1 MKVNFEVSAK
11 AARLIGRE
19 NIADVDGAL
28 SELIKNSYDAD
39 ASCVYVDF
47 FMPFP
52 DVPSQTTPDRF
63 ASYLTP
69 SDYKKVIEYYYPEGT
84 LLHRRK
90 DLSELDKGCLQHILF
105 SYNKIIVADN
115 GEGMNLDVV
124 CSSWMQ
130 IATSTK
136 ETKVMSKKGRVKTGA
151 KGIGRFA
158 LDKLS
163 EQSVMYTKAGNSE
176 TLRWTVDWEQFS
188 SAQLLRDVNA
198 DIETLDLSIYDLLQ
212 AIIPGSSLD
221 QLGEYEWDTGT
232 IFVLSPT
239 REAWNT
245 RLFEKVIT
253 NLKSIN
259 PLGSV
264 DQFDVIIN
272 NQTLPQYSYRTEPV
286 SIDSKDFDYKI
297 VTEYDGANALS
308 VNIYRNEFDKSKRF
322 ATFSSAGKQ
331 MQFPLSGFWCRDAF
345 KKSPYTKE
353 DYCNGCHTLLLPV
366 DQLIKVE
373 DFDKVQAIG
382 PFTAELYF
390 VKNGKSDFAFIKDVP
405 TRRRK
410 EFLQH
415 FSGVKLYRDNFKVR
429 PYGDEGS
436 LYDWLELNERANK
449 SPASVSHNS
458 GTWRVLP
465 YQLIGVVMISRERN
479 TALYDMANREGLT
492 QNDSYFYFVKMLQ
505 ESISRF
511 EFDRQYIYREYD
523 KWRKEC
529 EKKIAPSTDRVKA
542 DVRNNDTYENNGT
555 GSDNKSIPG
564 NNDTS
569 STDVP
574 SNGPRFTEQEY
585 RETVDELM
593 KAAEKDLKA
602 KQTLEILS
610 SAGVILN
617 TFFHEFSG
625 VNTAL
630 RTRGSQMKAR
640 LDFLLNGQPYTG
652 PVFLDPY
659 RKLEAFDKVD
669 NTLDCWLKVVMD
681 ALSETNFQVD
691 TIPLVDSMDKIITIW
706 KQLLEDKSISIYVLP
721 DVIEAQETQ
730 AQLKIAL
737 IDLYVIINNF
747 ILNSVYFLERGSQS
761 TREIK
766 FFIKEEHNI
775 LKLRMEN
782 NGPALDEKYR
792 HQPMLMFELGESS
805 KPEGTGLGLWLMR
818 DAVERSDG
826 QIAPLNMDDGFGLE
840 IVWDR

>member
-28 SELIKNSYDAD
+28 SELIKNAYDAD

-52 DVPSQTTPDRF
+52 DVPSQATADRF
-63 ASYLTP
+63 ASYLTS
-69 SDYKKVIEYYYPEGT
+69 SDYKKVLEYYLPGGT

-90 DLSELDKGCLQHILF
+90 DLSELEKRDLQRILF

-163 EQSVMYTKAGNSE
+163 EKSVMYTKAVNSK

-198 DIETLDLSIYDLLQ
+198 DIDSLDLSLSDLLRT
-212 AIIPGSSLD
+212 IIPETSLV
-221 QLGEYEWDTGT
+221 QLGGYEWNTGT

-239 REAWNT
+239 REAWNA
-245 RLFEKVIT
+245 RLFEKVNT

-264 DQFDVIIN
+264 DQFDVLIN
-272 NQTLPQYSYRTEPV
+272 NQILPQFSYRTEPV
-286 SIDSKDFDYKI
+286 AIDSRDYDYKI
-297 VTEYDGANALS
+297 VAEYDGANTLS
-308 VNIYRNEFDKSKRF
+308 VIIQRNEFDKIKRI

-331 MQFPLSGFWCRDAF
+331 MQFPLSSFWNRDAF

-353 DYCNGCHTLLLPV
+353 DYCEGCHTLLLPV

-373 DFDKVQAIG
+373 DFDKVQAVG

-390 VKNGKSDFAFIKDVP
+390 VKNGKSDFAFVKDVP

-492 QNDSYFYFVKMLQ
+492 QNESYFYFVRMLQ
-505 ESISRF
+505 EAISRF
-511 EFDRQYIYREYD
+511 EFDRQYIYREFD
-523 KWRKEC
+523 KWKKEC
-529 EKKIAPSTDRVKA
+529 EKKIASSTDRVKA
-542 DVRNNDTYENNGT
+542 DVRNSDTHSSNNST
-555 GSDNKSIPG
+555 TESGSAPS
-564 NNDTS
+564 NNDSS
-569 STDVP
+569 STPTP
-574 SNGPRFTEQEY
+574 SNASRFTEQEY

-593 KAAEKDLKA
+593 KAAERDLKA
-602 KQTLEILS
+602 KQTLEVLS

-630 RTRGSQMKAR
+630 RTRGSQMRAR
-640 LDFLLNGQPYTG
+640 LDFLLNGQQYTG
-652 PVFLDPY
+652 PAFLDPY

-681 ALSETNFQVD
+681 AISKENFQVE
-691 TIPLVDSMDKIITIW
+691 TVPLVGSMDKIISIW
-706 KQLLEDKSISIYVLP
+706 KQLLEDKSISIFVLP
-721 DVIEAQETQ
+721 DAVEDQEIL
-730 AQLKIAL
+730 LKIAV

-747 ILNSVYFLERGSQS
+747 ILNSVYYLEKGNQS

-766 FFIKEEHNI
+766 FFITEENTT
-775 LKLRMEN
+775 LRLRMEN

-792 HQPMLMFELGESS
+792 TQPMLMFELGESS

-826 QIAPLNMDDGFGLE
+826 RIIPLDKDDGFSLE
-840 IVWDR
+840 IKWVK

>member
-28 SELIKNSYDAD
+28 SELIKNAYDAD

-63 ASYLTP
+63 ASYLSP
-69 SDYKKVIEYYYPEGT
+69 SDYKKVLEYYVPEGT
-84 LLHRRK
+84 HLHRRK
-90 DLSELDKGCLQHILF
+90 DLTETEKGDLQRILF

-115 GEGMNLDVV
+115 GEGMNLDIV

-136 ETKVMSKKGRVKTGA
+136 ETRVMSKKGRVKTGA

-163 EQSVMYTKAGNSE
+163 EQSVMYTKAANSE
-176 TLRWTVDWEQFS
+176 TLRWAVDWEQFS
-188 SAQLLRDVNA
+188 STQLLRDVNA
-198 DIETLDLSIYDLLQ
+198 DIDTLDLPLYDLLRT
-212 AIIPGSSLD
+212 IIPETSLE
-221 QLGEYEWDTGT
+221 QLGGYEWNTGT

-245 RLFEKVIT
+245 RLFEKVNT

-264 DQFDVIIN
+264 DQFDVLIN

-286 SIDSKDFDYKI
+286 AIDSRDYDYKI
-297 VTEYDGANALS
+297 VAEFDGTNALS
-308 VNIYRNEFDKSKRF
+308 VIIHRNEFDKTKRV
-322 ATFSSAGKQ
+322 ASFSSAGKQ
-331 MQFPLSGFWCRDAF
+331 MQFPLSSFWGRDAF
-345 KKSPYTKE
+345 KKAPYTKE
-353 DYCNGCHTLLLPV
+353 DYCDGCHTLSLPV
-366 DQLIKVE
+366 DQFIKVE
-373 DFDKVQAIG
+373 DFDKVQAVG

-405 TRRRK
+405 TRRRR

-465 YQLIGVVMISRERN
+465 YQLIGVVKISRERN
-479 TALYDMANREGLT
+479 AALYDMANREGLT
-492 QNDSYFYFVKMLQ
+492 QNESYFHFVRMLQ
-505 ESISRF
+505 EAISRF
-511 EFDRQYIYREYD
+511 EFDRQYIYREFD
-523 KWRKEC
+523 KWKKEC
-529 EKKIAPSTDRVKA
+529 ERKIASSTDRVKA
-542 DVRNNDTYENNGT
+542 DVRNSTAPGSNQSATENGATSGNNGT
-555 GSDNKSIPG
+555 
-564 NNDTS
+564 S
-569 STDVP
+569 SSHEPATAP
-574 SNGPRFTEQEY
+574 KFTEQEY

-593 KAAEKDLKA
+593 KAAERDLKA

-630 RTRGSQMKAR
+630 RTRGSQMRAR
-640 LDFLLNGQPYTG
+640 LDFLLSGQPFSG
-652 PVFLDPY
+652 PAYLDPY
-659 RKLEAFDKVD
+659 RKLEAFDKID
-669 NTLDCWLKVVMD
+669 NTLDCWLKIVMD
-681 ALSETNFQVD
+681 AIAEENFQAEI
-691 TIPLVDSMDKIITIW
+691 IPLVASMDKIISIW
-706 KQLLEDKSISIYVLP
+706 KQLLEDKSISIFVSP
-721 DVIEAQETQ
+721 DSVEAQEIL
-730 AQLKIAL
+730 LKIAV

-747 ILNSVYFLERGSQS
+747 ILNSVYFLEKGNQS
-761 TREIK
+761 TREIT
-766 FFIKEEHNI
+766 FFITETPNT

-782 NGPALDEKYR
+782 NGPALAEKYR
-792 HQPMLMFELGESS
+792 NQPMLMFELGESA
-805 KPEGTGLGLWLMR
+805 KPGGTGLGLWLMR

-826 QIAPLNMDDGFGLE
+826 RIVPLDRNEGFGLE
-840 IVWDR
+840 IEWIK

>member
-28 SELIKNSYDAD
+28 SELIKNAYDAD

-47 FMPFP
+47 FLPFP

-63 ASYLTP
+63 ASYLSP
-69 SDYKKVIEYYYPEGT
+69 SDYKKVLEYYVLEGT
-84 LLHRRK
+84 HLHRRK
-90 DLSELDKGCLQHILF
+90 DLTEAEKGDLQRILF

-115 GEGMNLDVV
+115 GEGMNLDIV

-136 ETKVMSKKGRVKTGA
+136 ETRVMSKKGRVKTGA

-163 EQSVMYTKAGNSE
+163 EQSVMYTKAANSE
-176 TLRWTVDWEQFS
+176 TLRWAVDWEQFS

-198 DIETLDLSIYDLLQ
+198 DIDTLDLPLYDLLRT
-212 AIIPGSSLD
+212 IIPEPSLE
-221 QLGEYEWDTGT
+221 QLSGYDWNTGT

-245 RLFEKVIT
+245 RLFEKVNT

-264 DQFDVIIN
+264 DQFDVLIN
-272 NQTLPQYSYRTEPV
+272 NQTLPQFSYRTEPV
-286 SIDSKDFDYKI
+286 AIDSRDYDYK
-297 VTEYDGANALS
+297 VVAEFDGTNILS
-308 VNIYRNEFDKSKRF
+308 VIIYRNEFDKTKRI

-331 MQFPLSGFWCRDAF
+331 MQFPLSNFWGRDAF
-345 KKSPYTKE
+345 KMAPYTKE
-353 DYCNGCHTLLLPV
+353 DYCDGCHKLSLPV
-366 DQLIKVE
+366 DQFIKVE
-373 DFDKVQAIG
+373 DFDKVQAVG

-405 TRRRK
+405 TRRRR

-479 TALYDMANREGLT
+479 AALYDMANREGLT
-492 QNDSYFYFVKMLQ
+492 QNESYFHFVRMLQ
-505 ESISRF
+505 EAISRF
-511 EFDRQYIYREYD
+511 EFDRQYIYREFD
-523 KWRKEC
+523 KWKKEC
-529 EKKIAPSTDRVKA
+529 ERKIASSVDRVKE
-542 DVRNNDTYENNGT
+542 DVRNSTIPGSNQSATNNSTTPGNNGT
-555 GSDNKSIPG
+555 
-564 NNDTS
+564 S
-569 STDVP
+569 SSHEP
-574 SNGPRFTEQEY
+574 ANAPRFTEQEY

-593 KAAEKDLKA
+593 KAADRDLKA

-630 RTRGSQMKAR
+630 RTRGSQMRAR
-640 LDFLLNGQPYTG
+640 LDFLLSGQPFSG
-652 PVFLDPY
+652 PAYLDPY
-659 RKLEAFDKVD
+659 RKLEAFDKID
-669 NTLDCWLKVVMD
+669 NTLDCWLKIVMD
-681 ALSETNFQVD
+681 AIAEENFQAE
-691 TIPLVDSMDKIITIW
+691 ILPLVASMDKIISIW
-706 KQLLEDKSISIYVLP
+706 KQLLEDKSISIFVSP
-721 DVIEAQETQ
+721 DSIETQ
-730 AQLKIAL
+730 EILLKIAV

-747 ILNSVYFLERGSQS
+747 ILNSVYFLEKGNQS
-761 TREIK
+761 TREIT
-766 FFIKEEHNI
+766 FFITETPNT

-782 NGPALDEKYR
+782 NGPALAEKYR
-792 HQPMLMFELGESS
+792 NQPMLMFELGESS
-805 KPEGTGLGLWLMR
+805 KPGGTGLGLWLMR

-826 QIAPLNMDDGFGLE
+826 RIVPLDKDEGFGLE
-840 IVWDR
+840 IEWSK

>member
-28 SELIKNSYDAD
+28 SELIKNAYDAD

-47 FMPFP
+47 FLPFP

-63 ASYLTP
+63 ASHLS
-69 SDYKKVIEYYYPEGT
+69 SDDYRKILDYYVFEGS
-84 LLHRRK
+84 LLQRRK
-90 DLSELDKGCLQHILF
+90 DLSEPERETLQHILF

-115 GEGMNLDVV
+115 GEGMNMDVV

-130 IATSTK
+130 IATSEK
-136 ETKVMSKKGRVKTGA
+136 EKKVMSPKGRVKTGA

-163 EQSVMYTKAGNSE
+163 EQSIMYTKAASNQM
-176 TLRWTVDWEQFS
+176 LRWAVDWEQFS
-188 SAQLLRDVNA
+188 NTQLLRDVNA
-198 DIETLDLSIYDLLQ
+198 DIDTLDLPLVDLLKS
-212 AIIPGSSLD
+212 IIPESSFD
-221 QLGEYEWDTGT
+221 QLGRYEWNTGT
-232 IFVLSPT
+232 VFVLSPT

-245 RLFEKVIT
+245 RLFEKVNT

-264 DQFDVIIN
+264 DQFDVYIN
-272 NQTLPQYSYRTEPV
+272 NQILPQYSYRTEPV
-286 SIDSKDFDYKI
+286 AIDSKDYDYRI
-297 VTEYDGANALS
+297 LAEYDGVNSLS
-308 VNIYRNEFDKSKRF
+308 VAIHRNEFDKTKRI
-322 ATFSSAGKQ
+322 ATFSIADKQ
-331 MQFPLSGFWCRDAF
+331 QQFQLSDFWGRDAF
-345 KKSPYTKE
+345 QKTPYTKD
-353 DYCNGCHTLLLPV
+353 DYCEGTHSLSLPV
-366 DQLIKVE
+366 DQFIKVD
-373 DFDKVQAIG
+373 DFDKVQAVG

-410 EFLQH
+410 EFLQR

-436 LYDWLELNERANK
+436 LYDWLELNDRANK
-449 SPASVSHNS
+449 SPASVSHSS
-458 GTWRVLP
+458 GMWRVLP
-465 YQLIGVVMISRERN
+465 YQLVGVVKISREKN
-479 TALYDMANREGLT
+479 VALYDMANREGLT
-492 QNDSYFYFVKMLQ
+492 QNESYFYFVRMLQ
-505 ESISRF
+505 EAISRF
-511 EFDRQYIYREYD
+511 EFDRQYIYREFD
-523 KWRKEC
+523 KWKKEC
-529 EKKIAPSTDRVKA
+529 EKMIASSIERVKA
-542 DVRNNDTYENNGT
+542 DVRNHDTHSSNSSSENGAT
-555 GSDNKSIPG
+555 PG
-564 NNDTS
+564 NDEAS
-569 STDVP
+569 STATPPVG
-574 SNGPRFTEQEY
+574 SRFTEQEY

-593 KAAEKDLKA
+593 KAAERDLKA

-640 LDFLLNGQPYTG
+640 LDFLLNGQQYTG
-652 PVFLDPY
+652 PAFLDPY

-669 NTLDCWLKVVMD
+669 NTLDSWLKVVMD
-681 ALSETNFQVD
+681 AISEENFQVD
-691 TIPLVDSMDKIITIW
+691 TIPLVATMDKIISIW
-706 KQLLEDKSISIYVLP
+706 IQLLEDKCISISVSP
-721 DVIEAQETQ
+721 NASENQEIL
-730 AQLKIAL
+730 LKIAV

-747 ILNSVYFLERGSQS
+747 ILNSVYFLEKGNQS

-766 FFIKEEHNI
+766 FFIAEEGNT

-782 NGPALDEKYR
+782 NGPGLDEKYR
-792 HQPMLMFELGESS
+792 DQPMLMFELGESS

-818 DAVERSDG
+818 DAVERCDG
-826 QIAPLNMDDGFGLE
+826 RITPLEKDTGFGLE
-840 IVWDR
+840 IEWMQ

>member
-28 SELIKNSYDAD
+28 SELIKNAYDAD

-47 FMPFP
+47 YMPFP
-52 DVPSQTTPDRF
+52 DVPSQTTADRF
-63 ASYLTP
+63 LRYL
-69 SDYKKVIEYYYPEGT
+69 SAKDYEKIQEFYIHEGNT
-84 LLHRRK
+84 LFRRK
-90 DLSELDKGCLQHILF
+90 DLSESEKETLQHLLF

-115 GEGMNLDVV
+115 GEGMNLEVV

-130 IATSTK
+130 IATSNK
-136 ETKVMSKKGRVKTGA
+136 ETKFMSKKGRVKTGA

-163 EQSVMYTKAGNSE
+163 EQSIMYTRSATGE
-176 TLRWTVDWEQFS
+176 TLRWAVDWEQFS
-188 SAQLLRDVNA
+188 SAHLLRDVHA
-198 DIETLDLSIYDLLQ
+198 DIDTLDMPLKELLQ
-212 AIIPGSSLD
+212 TIVPSSSFE
-221 QLGEYEWDTGT
+221 QLTQHAWNSGT

-239 REAWNT
+239 RESWST
-245 RLFEKVIT
+245 RLFEKVNT

-272 NQTLPQYSYRTEPV
+272 NQLLPQYSYQTEPV
-286 SIDSKDFDYKI
+286 AIDDKDYDYKI
-297 VTEYDGANALS
+297 IAEFDGINTLY
-308 VNIYRNEFDKSKRF
+308 VGIHRNEFDKTKRI
-322 ATFSSAGKQ
+322 ATFSVAENQK
-331 MQFPLSGFWCRDAF
+331 QFPLSSFWSRDAF
-345 KKSPYTKE
+345 KDSPYTKE
-353 DYCNGCHTLLLPV
+353 DYCDGHHSLLIPINHF
-366 DQLIKVE
+366 IKAD
-373 DFDKVQAIG
+373 DFDKVQAVG

-465 YQLIGVVMISRERN
+465 YQLIGVVMISREKN

-492 QNDSYFYFVKMLQ
+492 QNESYFYFVRMIQ
-505 ESISRF
+505 EAISRF

-523 KWRKEC
+523 KWKKEC
-529 EKKIAPSTDRVKA
+529 EKTIASSSDRIKA
-542 DVRNNDTYENNGT
+542 DIRNKTHGNTQTFTPPNT
-555 GSDNKSIPG
+555 ISD
-564 NNDTS
+564 
-569 STDVP
+569 STESTRLPDKA
-574 SNGPRFTEQEY
+574 NMPRFTEQEY
-585 RETVDELM
+585 RETVDELL
-593 KAAEKDLKA
+593 KAADRDLKA
-602 KQTLEILS
+602 KQTLEVLS

-640 LDFLLNGQPYTG
+640 LDFLLSGQQYTG
-652 PVFLDPY
+652 PSFLDPY

-669 NTLDCWLKVVMD
+669 NTLDCWLKIVMD
-681 ALSETNFQVD
+681 AIAEDNFQVE
-691 TIPLVDSMDKIITIW
+691 TLSLTESMDKILSIW
-706 KQLLEDKSISIYVLP
+706 KQLLEDKNISISVLP
-721 DVIEAQETQ
+721 ETIISEDIP
-730 AQLKIAL
+730 LRIAV
-737 IDLYVIINNF
+737 IDLYVILNNF
-747 ILNSVYFLERGSQS
+747 ILNSVYFLEKGNQNS
-761 TREIK
+761 REITFEITK
-766 FFIKEEHNI
+766 GADI
-775 LKLRMEN
+775 LRVRMEN
-782 NGPALDEKYR
+782 NGPVLDEKFR
-792 HQPMLMFELGESS
+792 SQPMLMFELGESS

-826 QIAPLNMDDGFGLE
+826 RIIPLDKDDGFGLLIE
-840 IVWDR
+840 WPI

>member
-28 SELIKNSYDAD
+28 SELIKNAYDAD

-63 ASYLTP
+63 ASYLSP
-69 SDYKKVIEYYYPEGT
+69 SDYKKVLEYYVLEGT
-84 LLHRRK
+84 HLHRRK
-90 DLSELDKGCLQHILF
+90 DLSEAEKSGLQRILF

-115 GEGMNLDVV
+115 GEGMNLDIV

-136 ETKVMSKKGRVKTGA
+136 ETRVMSKKGRVKTGA
-151 KGIGRFA
+151 KGIGRFS

-163 EQSVMYTKAGNSE
+163 EQSVMYTKAANSK
-176 TLRWTVDWEQFS
+176 TLRWAVDWEQFS

-198 DIETLDLSIYDLLQ
+198 DIDTLDLPLDDLLRT
-212 AIIPGSSLD
+212 IIPETSFE
-221 QLGEYEWDTGT
+221 QLRGYEWNTGT

-239 REAWNT
+239 REVWNT
-245 RLFEKVIT
+245 RLFEKVNT

-264 DQFDVIIN
+264 DQFDVLIN
-272 NQTLPQYSYRTEPV
+272 NQTLPQYSYRTETV
-286 SIDSKDFDYKI
+286 AIDSRDYDYKI
-297 VTEYDGANALS
+297 VAEYDGTNALS
-308 VNIYRNEFDKSKRF
+308 VIIHRNEFDKTKRI

-331 MQFPLSGFWCRDAF
+331 MQFPLSIFWGRDAF
-345 KKSPYTKE
+345 KKAPYTKE
-353 DYCNGCHTLLLPV
+353 DYCDGCHKLSLPV
-366 DQLIKVE
+366 DQFIKVE
-373 DFDKVQAIG
+373 DFDKVQAVG

-405 TRRRK
+405 TRRRR

-479 TALYDMANREGLT
+479 AALYDMANREGLT
-492 QNDSYFYFVKMLQ
+492 QNESYFHFVRMLQ
-505 ESISRF
+505 EAISRF
-511 EFDRQYIYREYD
+511 EFDRQYIYREFD
-523 KWRKEC
+523 KWKKEC
-529 EKKIAPSTDRVKA
+529 ERKIASSVDRVKA
-542 DVRNNDTYENNGT
+542 DVRNSTIPGSNQSATNNSTTPGNNGT
-555 GSDNKSIPG
+555 
-564 NNDTS
+564 S
-569 STDVP
+569 SSHEP
-574 SNGPRFTEQEY
+574 ANAPKFTEQEY

-593 KAAEKDLKA
+593 KAADRDLKA

-630 RTRGSQMKAR
+630 RTRGSQMRAR
-640 LDFLLNGQPYTG
+640 LDFLLSGQQFSG
-652 PVFLDPY
+652 PAYLDPY
-659 RKLEAFDKVD
+659 RKLEAFDKID
-669 NTLDCWLKVVMD
+669 NTLDCWLKIVMD
-681 ALSETNFQVD
+681 AIAEENFQAE
-691 TIPLVDSMDKIITIW
+691 ILPLVASMDKIISIW
-706 KQLLEDKSISIYVLP
+706 KQLLEDKSISIFVSH
-721 DVIEAQETQ
+721 DSIETQ
-730 AQLKIAL
+730 EILLKIAV

-747 ILNSVYFLERGSQS
+747 ILNSVYFLEKGNQS
-761 TREIK
+761 TREIT
-766 FFIKEEHNI
+766 FFITETPNT

-782 NGPALDEKYR
+782 NGPALAEKYR
-792 HQPMLMFELGESS
+792 NQPMLMFELGESS
-805 KPEGTGLGLWLMR
+805 KPGGTGLGLWLMR

-826 QIAPLNMDDGFGLE
+826 RIVPLDKDEGFGLE
-840 IVWDR
+840 IEWSK